1 MKILE
6 FVTTLKLIYNLKINQ
21 LNQNE
26 KIIVYSYAFFF

>member
-21 LNQNE
+21 LNQ
-26 KIIVYSYAFFF
+26 K